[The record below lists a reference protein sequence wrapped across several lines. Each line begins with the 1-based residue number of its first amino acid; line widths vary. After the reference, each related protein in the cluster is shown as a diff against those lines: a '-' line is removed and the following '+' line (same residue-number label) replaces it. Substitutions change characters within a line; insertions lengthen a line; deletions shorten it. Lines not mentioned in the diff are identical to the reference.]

1 LICDAI
7 ENKEN
12 SDELDIVKDKVKEL
26 CKKFPVYK

>member
-1 LICDAI
+1 MRLK
-7 ENKEN
+7 NKEN